1 MYTLSIS
8 NLITVASQMTP
19 IKEFFLFPSIPLVLL
34 SLVSLFII
42 NSITKRSRNSF
53 KNHKNLP
60 PSPPKLPF
68 IGNLHQIG
76 SLLHQSLHSLS
87 LKHGPL
93 MLIHL
98 GEAPFLIVSSSEMAC
113 GIMRTHDLAF
123 ASRPPSVVTDIIS
136 FIDIGFQPYGETWR
150 QLRKIFT
157 LHLLSSKMVESHKG
171 IREEEVGRMI
181 QDIRNRASLQN
192 SNPIDVSDVL
202 SIFMCNLLSRI
213 VCGEFIRKEGKLG
226 VLRELVR
233 ERNDLISQSSVWDL
247 FPSIS
252 WLDLGFSGLRRRA
265 KKCRDRW
272 DVLLSEMIRAYEE
285 KGESGKGEGDFID
298 ELLSLKNDPG
308 MTFDFNN
315 EHIKGLVGDTFA
327 AGVDTTYITLEWAMS
342 ELVRNP
348 NLMKKLQDEVR
359 GIAKDKDN
367 IEPEDLIK
375 MNYLKAV
382 IKETLRLHPPAPL
395 LLTRQSMEQCY
406 INGFNIPKG
415 VRVLVN
421 VWAIGREPKSWEEP
435 EEFNPERFI
444 ESQVD
449 YKGKDFQFIPF
460 GAGRRMCPGIQF
472 SMATAQ
478 LALANLV
485 HQFDWEF
492 PSGVTAD
499 EFDMSGSAGIT
510 VPRKDSLQLVVK
522 DVQF

>member
-1 MYTLSIS
+1 MAPL
-8 NLITVASQMTP
+8 
-19 IKEFFLFPSIPLVLL
+19 KEVLLFPSISLVLL
-34 SLVSLFII
+34 SIVSLFII
-42 NSITKRSRNSF
+42 YSMTKRSRNSF
-53 KNHKNLP
+53 KNPKNLP
-60 PSPPKLPF
+60 PSPPKLPL
-68 IGNLHQIG
+68 IGNLHQVG

-98 GEAPFLIVSSSEMAC
+98 GEVPFLIVSSSDMAC
-113 GIMRTHDLAF
+113 CILRTHDLAF
-123 ASRPPSVVTDIIS
+123 ASRPPSVVTDLIS

-233 ERNDLISQSSVWDL
+233 ERSYLISQSSVWDL
-247 FPSIS
+247 FPSLS
-252 WLDLGFSGLRRRA
+252 WLDLGFVGLSRRA
-265 KKCRDRW
+265 KRCRDRW
-272 DVLLSEMIRAYEE
+272 DVLLSEMIRDHEE
-285 KGESGKGEGDFID
+285 KGEGNFVD
-298 ELLSLKNDPG
+298 ELLSLKNDPS
-308 MTFDFNN
+308 MNFDFNH
-315 EHIKGLVGDTFA
+315 EHVKGLIGDAFA
-327 AGVDTTYITLEWAMS
+327 AGVNTTYITLEWAMS

-348 NLMKKLQDEVR
+348 RLMKKLQNEVR
-359 GIAKDKDN
+359 GITKHKASIK
-367 IEPEDLIK
+367 PEDLNR

-395 LLTRQSMEQCY
+395 LLTRQSMEQCN
-406 INGFNIPKG
+406 INGFSIPKG

-435 EEFNPERFI
+435 EEFKPERFI
-444 ESQVD
+444 ESQVE

-460 GAGRRMCPGIQF
+460 GAGRRMCPGMQF

-492 PSGVTAD
+492 PSGVTVD
-499 EFDMSGSAGIT
+499 EFDMSDSAGLT
-510 VPRKDSLQLVVK
+510 VPRKDSLQLVAK